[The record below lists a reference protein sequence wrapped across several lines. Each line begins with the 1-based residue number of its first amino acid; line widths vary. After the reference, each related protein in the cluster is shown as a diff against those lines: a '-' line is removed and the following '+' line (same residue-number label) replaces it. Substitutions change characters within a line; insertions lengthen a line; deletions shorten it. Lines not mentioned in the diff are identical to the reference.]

1 MLCSVQTSKS
11 SSNWL
16 DRLWSNRGFNNNSN
30 DDPPVPN
37 PSSSPTTNASNSVI
51 NSNSESTHSDSDQIK
66 VTATTA
72 TETTRDIS
80 SSDNKDLFLIMNHDL
95 SDLFNM
101 GCVSDPVEESSRLSR
116 KKEKVPRKQTKP
128 KFCFISGNN
137 SGIDSLNCVRK
148 DQNFL
153 AATGSL
159 NSDKNSNN
167 VDCGVDDDDDDEDVD
182 EEKGFGVSGDKELKG
197 YSRSEVTVIDTSCQ
211 VWKFDKL
218 VFRKKNVWKV
228 RDKKE
233 KSWVF
238 GGKKRKGNDLESANG
253 NGAKKKAKV
262 SNLEVGSS
270 KDVNDVSLCV
280 FLVLFRNKRMKEG
293 KRNINK
299 CQRILAKFHF
309 SRSPEKSIK
318 SGSSVIPIKTI
329 PTSSKSGKNITKN
342 HLKNQFDRM
351 VSFLSRYGG
360 NDIIVRRPL
369 FLNFDLDSQLIPRVD
384 FLEGTRMLQPPPR
397 LLNTNVV
404 GQKKGKEKGCVA
416 ILENSGLTSSIHS
429 SLI

>member
-16 DRLWSNRGFNNNSN
+16 DRLWSNRGFNNNN
-30 DDPPVPN
+30 DDSPVPN

-51 NSNSESTHSDSDQIK
+51 NSNSESAHSDSDQIK

-80 SSDNKDLFLIMNHDL
+80 SSDDKDLFLIMNNVL
-95 SDLFNM
+95 SDLFIM
-101 GCVSDPVEESSRLSR
+101 GGVSDPVEESSRLSR

-148 DQNFL
+148 DQNVL

-167 VDCGVDDDDDDEDVD
+167 VDCGVDDDDDDEEDVE

-211 VWKFDKL
+211 VWKFDKF

-228 RDKKE
+228 RDKKG

-270 KDVNDVSLCV
+270 KDVNDVEYSDLILQAVSL
-280 FLVLFRNKRMKEG
+280 FTF
-293 KRNINK
+293 
-299 CQRILAKFHF
+299 
-309 SRSPEKSIK
+309 
-318 SGSSVIPIKTI
+318 IPITAMDRVNCAITYRKGAYAFL
-329 PTSSKSGKNITKN
+329 PHSSKII
-342 HLKNQFDRM
+342 M
-351 VSFLSRYGG
+351 PLSMEVPPFQ
-360 NDIIVRRPL
+360 NNAV
-369 FLNFDLDSQLIPRVD
+369 LI
-384 FLEGTRMLQPPPR
+384 
-397 LLNTNVV
+397 
-404 GQKKGKEKGCVA
+404 K
-416 ILENSGLTSSIHS
+416 
-429 SLI
+429 

>member
-16 DRLWSNRGFNNNSN
+16 DRLWSNRGFNNNN
-30 DDPPVPN
+30 DDDPPVPN

-66 VTATTA
+66 VTSTTA

-80 SSDNKDLFLIMNHDL
+80 SSDNKDLFLIMNNVL

-167 VDCGVDDDDDDEDVD
+167 VDCGVDDDDDEEDVD

-270 KDVNDVSLCV
+270 KDVNDVEYSDLILQGLNLCNILAPCCFLDMVFHGQPIYIHSYHCNGSSKLCHHISQKSLC
-280 FLVLFRNKRMKEG
+280 
-293 KRNINK
+293 
-299 CQRILAKFHF
+299 ILPQF
-309 SRSPEKSIK
+309 SLAYYIKYSPVK
-318 SGSSVIPIKTI
+318 
-329 PTSSKSGKNITKN
+329 
-342 HLKNQFDRM
+342 
-351 VSFLSRYGG
+351 
-360 NDIIVRRPL
+360 
-369 FLNFDLDSQLIPRVD
+369 
-384 FLEGTRMLQPPPR
+384 
-397 LLNTNVV
+397 
-404 GQKKGKEKGCVA
+404 
-416 ILENSGLTSSIHS
+416 LENADEVEIRECDFDVCEY
-429 SLI
+429 

>member
-16 DRLWSNRGFNNNSN
+16 DRLWSNRGFNNNNN

-80 SSDNKDLFLIMNHDL
+80 SSDNKDLFLIMNNVL

-137 SGIDSLNCVRK
+137 R
-148 DQNFL
+148 
-153 AATGSL
+153 SL

-167 VDCGVDDDDDDEDVD
+167 VDCGVDDDDDEEDVD

-270 KDVNDVSLCV
+270 KDVNDVEYSDLILQAMLWLYFSHLAWTEFSPTVWNMPNDGLKGEALISLQV
-280 FLVLFRNKRMKEG
+280 MTGKVPFFKITREIYKEWLICP
-293 KRNINK
+293 NP
-299 CQRILAKFHF
+299 L
-309 SRSPEKSIK
+309 
-318 SGSSVIPIKTI
+318 
-329 PTSSKSGKNITKN
+329 
-342 HLKNQFDRM
+342 HLSTM
-351 VSFLSRYGG
+351 
-360 NDIIVRRPL
+360 
-369 FLNFDLDSQLIPRVD
+369 
-384 FLEGTRMLQPPPR
+384 PPAADA
-397 LLNTNVV
+397 L
-404 GQKKGKEKGCVA
+404 
-416 ILENSGLTSSIHS
+416 
-429 SLI
+429 